1 MPAERLAGNP
11 ALADRTR
18 RLADEPDPAEDDG
31 AVAAFLED
39 EAAIRD
45 IRETARGEAE
55 SRAEEWGFEDAL
67 RD

>member
-1 MPAERLAGNP
+1 MPAERLAGDP

-18 RLADEPDPAEDDG
+18 RLAGDPDPAGDDG
-31 AVAAFLED
+31 AVVAFLED
-39 EAAIRD
+39 EAAVED
-45 IRETARGEAE
+45 IRETARAEAE